1 MGIYNT
7 KAEYDYNALVQKRNE
22 RMKRQRSASEQ
33 FTMIN
38 SFRDRKNINTKSII
52 YRTLF
57 PKPPS
62 MKYQNSSNSFDEVI
76 TINEYHNSFCYSSSL
91 YHTNNKDILL
101 PAIILSSFLN
111 QTDNSEYDNISNNSD
126 YEDITAHPL
135 LSHSTPNNKRDIIA
149 DSLRYSYIAK
159 LVNKNIWNP
168 TVKEKVHNTL
178 FFFDWDDTLMC
189 TSYLTPTGVYSDD
202 MKIPEKDKEKIK
214 NLDNIVSTI
223 LKKTTEL
230 GDVYIVTNAAPGW
243 VEFSAKKYYPNASVY
258 LNQVKVISARGMYE
272 KKLPGDTRQWKVM
285 AFLNVLNHLDTKLV
299 TNLICLGDSI
309 IEIEAA
315 HILASKFSH
324 AYIKTIKFK
333 ENPAPMELH
342 KQLTLI
348 VSQFDKIYSSVKN
361 LAIRVE
367 KKKNEE

>member
-22 RMKRQRSASEQ
+22 RMKRQRSSSEQ

-38 SFRDRKNINTKSII
+38 SFRDRKNIDTKSIV
-52 YRTLF
+52 YKTLF

-62 MKYQNSSNSFDEVI
+62 AKYQNSSNSFDDVI

-91 YHTNNKDILL
+91 YHTTNKDILL
-101 PAIILSSFLN
+101 PAISLSSFLN
-111 QTDNSEYDNISNNSD
+111 QKENSECDLKSTNSD
-126 YEDITAHPL
+126 YEDIASHPL
-135 LSHSTPNNKRDIIA
+135 FNHSPPIDDKKIIA

-214 NLDNIVSTI
+214 NLDNIVTTI

-243 VEFSAKKYYPNASVY
+243 VEFSAKKYYPKASVY